1 MLLLR
6 ESVTLILFSDRRGLG
21 VGWRRVEKILGY
33 MGPFTSEKEKQD
45 LWRLVSPVTV
55 DEV

>member
-1 MLLLR
+1 
-6 ESVTLILFSDRRGLG
+6 VTLILFSDRRGLG